1 MDKYADAKTFVEG
14 ALKSGETVE
23 VIYNNDGGDNPLYS
37 AIGPNSRDVQVSP
50 SLEAARTT
58 DAEKKAL
65 PLAHASVDKKNP
77 NRYNIYAS
85 GLTRKGSM
93 IIQTMMTSILSRLNS
108 S

>member
-1 MDKYADAKTFVEG
+1 MHRGQYADAKTFVEG
-14 ALKSGETVE
+14 ALKNGETVE

-65 PLAHASVDKKNP
+65 PL
-77 NRYNIYAS
+77 
-85 GLTRKGSM
+85 GSCKCR
-93 IIQTMMTSILSRLNS
+93 QEES
-108 S
+108 